1 MSCRLGVEFFT
12 WNQSQPIN
20 CLPFNRRLVQSL
32 FWVRIFDIL
41 KRVVASGGD
50 FFFTVLGGQALIGVG
65 VA

>member
-1 MSCRLGVEFFT
+1 MESISADRLSAFD
-12 WNQSQPIN
+12 
-20 CLPFNRRLVQSL
+20 RRLVQSL